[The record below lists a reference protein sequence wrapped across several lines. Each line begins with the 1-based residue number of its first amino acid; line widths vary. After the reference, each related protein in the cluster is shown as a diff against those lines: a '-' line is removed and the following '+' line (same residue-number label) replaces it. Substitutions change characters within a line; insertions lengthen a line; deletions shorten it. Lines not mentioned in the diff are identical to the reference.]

1 MKPGSQRQ
9 VKLPAGWLLH
19 VPRGPHTLEEMCR
32 TSDELL
38 VATVMVQLSIAV
50 KKIKKKCDDRDVPH

>member
-50 KKIKKKCDDRDVPH
+50 KKKKKKV